1 MGICR
6 GGWVGDEGKGRDVEM
21 RGAAVFGEEETE
33 DEGMRS
39 GFWVGEG
46 IGFSGSWAWVV
57 VVIGLEAKWVVSS
70 SSSWA

>member
-1 MGICR
+1 MGFGR
-6 GGWVGDEGKGRDVEM
+6 GGWVGDEGEEHAVEM
-21 RGAAVFGEEETE
+21 RGAAFSGEGETE